1 MTQTTIQDI
10 LPANSGIPAQLLA
23 ALISSSDDAIVAK
36 SLDGVITSWN
46 PGAMRLYGYTS
57 DEAIGQPMTMLC
69 PVELRGEIAHILAK
83 IKHGERISHYET
95 TRQRKDGTAVPVSVS
110 VSCIIDEHGNTIG
123 AASIA
128 RDITEQ
134 KRGRKVE
141 ALLRRNEEIERSN
154 KNLTNFTYL
163 ISHDLRSPLR
173 ALSYYSSLLTEEYAD
188 DLGGNGCGYAERI
201 ATVSEQMS
209 TFVENML
216 RLSQLARANM
226 YLQAVDLSAEVDD
239 IASDLQREE
248 PGRDV
253 QFIIQRPVQV
263 EADPALI
270 RTVLQYLVGNAWK
283 FTSHRDTALIEFGTK
298 PTADAPVCYYVRDNG
313 AGFDPLYSSKLFQ
326 PFQRLHAAIEFPGRG
341 IGLASVKQIVERH
354 GGRVWAE
361 GRVDEGATVYF
372 TLNVEETNRA
382 TGPAGPAGPAGEAG
396 PAAL

>member
-209 TFVENML
+209 TFVENSSREPTCTSRPSTSVPRSMTSPATSSA
-216 RLSQLARANM
+216 RNQDETSSSLS
-226 YLQAVDLSAEVDD
+226 S
-239 IASDLQREE
+239 
-248 PGRDV
+248 V
-253 QFIIQRPVQV
+253 QSR
-263 EADPALI
+263 
-270 RTVLQYLVGNAWK
+270 
-283 FTSHRDTALIEFGTK
+283 S
-298 PTADAPVCYYVRDNG
+298 
-313 AGFDPLYSSKLFQ
+313 
-326 PFQRLHAAIEFPGRG
+326 
-341 IGLASVKQIVERH
+341 KQIQLSSARSCSTWS
-354 GGRVWAE
+354 GTPGSSPLT
-361 GRVDEGATVYF
+361 G
-372 TLNVEETNRA
+372 TLH
-382 TGPAGPAGPAGEAG
+382 
-396 PAAL
+396 